1 MKDIM
6 RTESSNQS
14 MQPIGFD
21 RASFMDLLKRVENFG
36 RRKMR
41 IIKYSKSEEALNIA
55 THILG
60 FILSL
65 IFFLPVVVRAYRGQD
80 VIGFLAWLVYFIAIA
95 VMFLS
100 SSLYHAMTRPMARTI
115 FRAIDHGVI
124 YLTIAGSYTPIILI
138 GLRSAFSI
146 VIFVLIWILAL
157 IGIAM
162 NIIAFTTAKEDKIGK
177 ASMAIYMAMGWI
189 SLLLIYQIYRN
200 IGLSYILFLVLGGLC
215 YTLGA
220 VFYSIRKIPY
230 NHAIWHI
237 FILVA
242 AFVMFYGNYK
252 FLG

>member
-1 MKDIM
+1 
-6 RTESSNQS
+6 
-14 MQPIGFD
+14 
-21 RASFMDLLKRVENFG
+21 
-36 RRKMR
+36 MR

-65 IFFLPVVVRAYRGQD
+65 IFFLPVVLEAYRGKD
-80 VIGFLAWLVYFIAIA
+80 MIGFMAWLIYFIAIA
-95 VMFLS
+95 IMFLS
-100 SSLYHAMTRPMARTI
+100 SSLYHSMKNPLARTV

-138 GLRSAFSI
+138 GLRSTFAI

-157 IGIAM
+157 TGIVM
-162 NIIAFTTAKEDKIGK
+162 NIIAFTTGKEDKINR
-177 ASMAIYMAMGWI
+177 AAMIIYMAMGWI
-189 SLLLIYQIYRN
+189 SLLLIYQIYKY
-200 IGLSYILFLVLGGLC
+200 IGMSYIIFLLLGGLF
-215 YTLGA
+215 YTIGA
-220 VFYSIRKIPY
+220 VFYSIKKIPY

>member
-1 MKDIM
+1 
-6 RTESSNQS
+6 
-14 MQPIGFD
+14 
-21 RASFMDLLKRVENFG
+21 
-36 RRKMR
+36 MR

-65 IFFLPVVVRAYRGQD
+65 IFFLPVVLEAYRGKD
-80 VIGFLAWLVYFIAIA
+80 MIGFLAWLIYFIAIA
-95 VMFLS
+95 IMFLS
-100 SSLYHAMTRPMARTI
+100 SSLYHSMKNPLARTV

-138 GLRSAFSI
+138 GLRSTFAI

-157 IGIAM
+157 SGIVM
-162 NIIAFTTAKEDKIGK
+162 NIIAFVTGKEDKISK
-177 ASMAIYMAMGWI
+177 ASMTIYMAMGWI
-189 SLLLIYQIYRN
+189 SILLIYQIYKY
-200 IGLSYILFLVLGGLC
+200 IGMSYIIFLLLGGLF
-215 YTLGA
+215 YTIGA
-220 VFYSIRKIPY
+220 VFYSIKKIPY

>member
-1 MKDIM
+1 
-6 RTESSNQS
+6 
-14 MQPIGFD
+14 
-21 RASFMDLLKRVENFG
+21 
-36 RRKMR
+36 MR

-60 FILSL
+60 FILRL
-65 IFFLPVVVRAYRGQD
+65 IFFLPVVIQTYKGKD
-80 VIGFLAWLVYFIAIA
+80 TIGFLAWLIYFIAIA
-95 VMFLS
+95 IMFLS
-100 SSLYHAMTRPMARTI
+100 SSLYHSMKNPLARTV

-138 GLRSAFSI
+138 GLRSTFAI

-157 IGIAM
+157 TGIVM
-162 NIIAFTTAKEDKIGK
+162 NIIAFTTGKEDKINR
-177 ASMAIYMAMGWI
+177 AAMIIYMAMGWI
-189 SLLLIYQIYRN
+189 SLLLIYQIYKY
-200 IGLSYILFLVLGGLC
+200 IGMSYILFLLLGGLF
-215 YTLGA
+215 YTIGA
-220 VFYSIRKIPY
+220 VFYSIKKIPY

>member
-1 MKDIM
+1 
-6 RTESSNQS
+6 
-14 MQPIGFD
+14 
-21 RASFMDLLKRVENFG
+21 
-36 RRKMR
+36 MR

-65 IFFLPVVVRAYRGQD
+65 IFFLPVVLEAYRGKD
-80 VIGFLAWLVYFIAIA
+80 MIGFMAWLIYFIAIA
-95 VMFLS
+95 IMFLS
-100 SSLYHAMTRPMARTI
+100 SSLYHSMKNPLARTV

-138 GLRSAFSI
+138 GLRSTFAI

-157 IGIAM
+157 SGIVM
-162 NIIAFTTAKEDKIGK
+162 NIIAFTTGKEDKINR
-177 ASMAIYMAMGWI
+177 AAMIIYMAMGWI
-189 SLLLIYQIYRN
+189 SLLLIYQIYKY
-200 IGLSYILFLVLGGLC
+200 IGMSYIIFLLLGGLF
-215 YTLGA
+215 YTIGA
-220 VFYSIRKIPY
+220 VFYSIKKIPY

>member
-1 MKDIM
+1 
-6 RTESSNQS
+6 
-14 MQPIGFD
+14 
-21 RASFMDLLKRVENFG
+21 
-36 RRKMR
+36 MR
-41 IIKYSKSEEALNIA
+41 IIKYSKSEEAINIA

-65 IFFLPVVVRAYRGQD
+65 IFFIPVVLEAYRGKD
-80 VIGFLAWLVYFIAIA
+80 LIEFLAWLIYFIAIA
-95 VMFLS
+95 IMFLS
-100 SSLYHAMTRPMARTI
+100 SSLYHAMTNPSARTI

-138 GLRSAFSI
+138 GLRSTLSI

-157 IGIAM
+157 TGIAM
-162 NIIAFTTAKEDKIGK
+162 NIIAFTTAKEDKISK

-189 SLLLIYQIYRN
+189 SLLLIYQIYKH
-200 IGLSYILFLVLGGLC
+200 IGIYYILFLLLGGLF
-215 YTLGA
+215 YTIGA
-220 VFYSIRKIPY
+220 VFYSIKKIPY

-242 AFVMFYGNYK
+242 AFVMFYGNYR

>member
-1 MKDIM
+1 
-6 RTESSNQS
+6 
-14 MQPIGFD
+14 
-21 RASFMDLLKRVENFG
+21 
-36 RRKMR
+36 MR
-41 IIKYSKSEEALNIA
+41 IIKYRKSEEAINIA

-65 IFFLPVVVRAYRGQD
+65 IFFIPVVLEAYRGKD
-80 VIGFLAWLVYFIAIA
+80 LIGFLAWLIYFIAIA
-95 VMFLS
+95 IMFLS
-100 SSLYHAMTRPMARTI
+100 SSLYHAMTNPSARTI

-138 GLRSAFSI
+138 GLRSTLSI

-157 IGIAM
+157 TGIAM
-162 NIIAFTTAKEDKIGK
+162 NIIAFTTAKEDKISK

-189 SLLLIYQIYRN
+189 SILLIYQIYKH
-200 IGLSYILFLVLGGLC
+200 IGIYYILFLLLGGLF
-215 YTLGA
+215 YTIGA
-220 VFYSIRKIPY
+220 VFYSIKKIPY

-242 AFVMFYGNYK
+242 AFVMFYGNYR

>member
-1 MKDIM
+1 
-6 RTESSNQS
+6 
-14 MQPIGFD
+14 
-21 RASFMDLLKRVENFG
+21 
-36 RRKMR
+36 MR

-65 IFFLPVVVRAYRGQD
+65 IFFIPVVVGAYHGKD
-80 VIGFLAWLVYFIAIA
+80 LLGFLAWLIYFIAIA
-95 VMFLS
+95 IMFLA
-100 SSLYHAMTRPMARTI
+100 SSLYHSMTNPTARTI

-138 GLRSAFSI
+138 GLRSSLSI
-146 VIFVLIWILAL
+146 VIFVIIWILAL
-157 IGIAM
+157 GGIAM
-162 NIIAFTTAKEDKIGK
+162 NIIAFATAKEDKIKK
-177 ASMAIYMAMGWI
+177 ASMIIYMAMGWI
-189 SLLLIYQIYRN
+189 SLILIYQIYKY
-200 IGLSYILFLVLGGLC
+200 IGMSYILFLVIGGLS

-220 VFYSIRKIPY
+220 IFYSIKKIPY

>member
-1 MKDIM
+1 
-6 RTESSNQS
+6 
-14 MQPIGFD
+14 
-21 RASFMDLLKRVENFG
+21 
-36 RRKMR
+36 MR

-65 IFFLPVVVRAYRGQD
+65 IFFIPVVVGAYHGKD
-80 VIGFLAWLVYFIAIA
+80 LLGFLAWLIYFIAIA
-95 VMFLS
+95 IMFLA
-100 SSLYHAMTRPMARTI
+100 SSLYHSMTNPTARTI

-138 GLRSAFSI
+138 GLRSNLAI
-146 VIFVLIWILAL
+146 IIFVLIWILAIL
-157 IGIAM
+157 GITM
-162 NIIAFTTAKEDKIGK
+162 NIIAFASAKEDKIKK
-177 ASMAIYMAMGWI
+177 ASMIIYMAMGWI
-189 SLLLIYQIYRN
+189 SLILIYQIYKY
-200 IGLSYILFLVLGGLC
+200 IGMSYILFLVIGGLF

-220 VFYSIRKIPY
+220 IFYSIKKIPY

>member
-1 MKDIM
+1 
-6 RTESSNQS
+6 
-14 MQPIGFD
+14 
-21 RASFMDLLKRVENFG
+21 
-36 RRKMR
+36 MR

-65 IFFLPVVVRAYRGQD
+65 IFFLPVVLEAYRGKD
-80 VIGFLAWLVYFIAIA
+80 MIGFMAWLIYFIAIA
-95 VMFLS
+95 IMFLS
-100 SSLYHAMTRPMARTI
+100 SSLYHSMKNPLARTV

-138 GLRSAFSI
+138 GLKSTFAI

-157 IGIAM
+157 SGIVM
-162 NIIAFTTAKEDKIGK
+162 NIIAFVTGKEDKINRS
-177 ASMAIYMAMGWI
+177 SMIIYMAMGWI
-189 SLLLIYQIYRN
+189 SLLLIYQIYKY
-200 IGLSYILFLVLGGLC
+200 IGMSYIIFLLLGGLF
-215 YTLGA
+215 YTIGA
-220 VFYSIRKIPY
+220 VFYSIKKIPY

>member
-1 MKDIM
+1 
-6 RTESSNQS
+6 
-14 MQPIGFD
+14 
-21 RASFMDLLKRVENFG
+21 
-36 RRKMR
+36 MR

-65 IFFLPVVVRAYRGQD
+65 IFFLPVVLEAYRGKD
-80 VIGFLAWLVYFIAIA
+80 MIGFLAWLIYFIAIA
-95 VMFLS
+95 IMFLS
-100 SSLYHAMTRPMARTI
+100 SSLYHSMKNPLARTV

-138 GLRSAFSI
+138 GLRSTFAI

-157 IGIAM
+157 SGIVM
-162 NIIAFTTAKEDKIGK
+162 NIIAFVTGKEDKINR
-177 ASMAIYMAMGWI
+177 ASMIIYMAMGWI
-189 SLLLIYQIYRN
+189 SILLIYQIYKY
-200 IGLSYILFLVLGGLC
+200 IGMSYIIFLLLGGFF
-215 YTLGA
+215 YTIGA
-220 VFYSIRKIPY
+220 VFYSIKKIPY

>member
-1 MKDIM
+1 
-6 RTESSNQS
+6 
-14 MQPIGFD
+14 
-21 RASFMDLLKRVENFG
+21 
-36 RRKMR
+36 MR

-65 IFFLPVVVRAYRGQD
+65 IFFLPVVLEAYKGKD
-80 VIGFLAWLVYFIAIA
+80 MIGFLAWLIYFIAIA
-95 VMFLS
+95 IMFLS
-100 SSLYHAMTRPMARTI
+100 SSLYHSMKNPLARLI

-138 GLRSAFSI
+138 GLRSTFAI

-157 IGIAM
+157 SGIVM
-162 NIIAFTTAKEDKIGK
+162 NIIAFVTGKEDKINR
-177 ASMAIYMAMGWI
+177 AAMIIYMAMGWI
-189 SLLLIYQIYRN
+189 SLLLIYQIYKY
-200 IGLSYILFLVLGGLC
+200 IGMSYIIFLLLGGLF
-215 YTLGA
+215 YTIGA
-220 VFYSIRKIPY
+220 VFYSIKKIPY

>member
-1 MKDIM
+1 
-6 RTESSNQS
+6 
-14 MQPIGFD
+14 
-21 RASFMDLLKRVENFG
+21 
-36 RRKMR
+36 MR

-65 IFFLPVVVRAYRGQD
+65 IFFLPVVLEAYRGKD
-80 VIGFLAWLVYFIAIA
+80 TIGFLAWLIYFIAIA
-95 VMFLS
+95 IMFLS
-100 SSLYHAMTRPMARTI
+100 SSLYHSMKNPLARTV

-138 GLRSAFSI
+138 GLRSTFAI

-157 IGIAM
+157 SGIVM
-162 NIIAFTTAKEDKIGK
+162 NIIAFTTGKEDKINR
-177 ASMAIYMAMGWI
+177 AAMIIYMAMGWI
-189 SLLLIYQIYRN
+189 SLLLIYQIYKY
-200 IGLSYILFLVLGGLC
+200 IGMSYIIFLLLGGLF
-215 YTLGA
+215 YTIGA
-220 VFYSIRKIPY
+220 VFYSIKKIPY

>member
-1 MKDIM
+1 
-6 RTESSNQS
+6 
-14 MQPIGFD
+14 
-21 RASFMDLLKRVENFG
+21 
-36 RRKMR
+36 MR

-65 IFFLPVVVRAYRGQD
+65 IFFLPVVLEAYKGKD
-80 VIGFLAWLVYFIAIA
+80 TIGFLAWLIYFIAIA
-95 VMFLS
+95 IMFLS
-100 SSLYHAMTRPMARTI
+100 SSLYHSMKNPLARTV

-138 GLRSAFSI
+138 GLRSTFAI

-157 IGIAM
+157 SGIVM
-162 NIIAFTTAKEDKIGK
+162 NIIAFTTGKEDKINR
-177 ASMAIYMAMGWI
+177 ASMIIYMVMGWI
-189 SLLLIYQIYRN
+189 SLLLIYQIYKY
-200 IGLSYILFLVLGGLC
+200 IGMSYIIFLLLGGLF
-215 YTLGA
+215 YTIGA
-220 VFYSIRKIPY
+220 IFYSIKKIPY

>member
-1 MKDIM
+1 
-6 RTESSNQS
+6 
-14 MQPIGFD
+14 
-21 RASFMDLLKRVENFG
+21 
-36 RRKMR
+36 MR

-65 IFFLPVVVRAYRGQD
+65 IFFIPVVVGAYHGKD
-80 VIGFLAWLVYFIAIA
+80 LLGFLAWLIYFIAIA
-95 VMFLS
+95 IMFLA
-100 SSLYHAMTRPMARTI
+100 SSLYHSMTNPTARTI

-138 GLRSAFSI
+138 GLRSSLSI
-146 VIFVLIWILAL
+146 VIFVIIWILAL
-157 IGIAM
+157 GGIAM
-162 NIIAFTTAKEDKIGK
+162 NIIAFATAKEDKIK
-177 ASMAIYMAMGWI
+177 KPSMIIYMAMGWI
-189 SLLLIYQIYRN
+189 SLILIYQIYKY
-200 IGLSYILFLVLGGLC
+200 IGMSYIMFLLVGGLF

-220 VFYSIRKIPY
+220 IFYSIKKIPY

>member
-1 MKDIM
+1 
-6 RTESSNQS
+6 
-14 MQPIGFD
+14 
-21 RASFMDLLKRVENFG
+21 
-36 RRKMR
+36 MR

-65 IFFLPVVVRAYRGQD
+65 IFFLPVVLEAYRGKD
-80 VIGFLAWLVYFIAIA
+80 TIGFLAWLIYFIAIA
-95 VMFLS
+95 IMFLS
-100 SSLYHAMTRPMARTI
+100 SSLYHSMKNPLARLI

-138 GLRSAFSI
+138 GLKSTFAI

-157 IGIAM
+157 SGIVM
-162 NIIAFTTAKEDKIGK
+162 NIIAFTTGKEDKINR
-177 ASMAIYMAMGWI
+177 ASMIIYMAMGWI
-189 SLLLIYQIYRN
+189 SLLLIYQIYKY
-200 IGLSYILFLVLGGLC
+200 IGMSYIIFLLLGGLF
-215 YTLGA
+215 YTIGA
-220 VFYSIRKIPY
+220 VFYSIKKIPY

>member
-1 MKDIM
+1 
-6 RTESSNQS
+6 
-14 MQPIGFD
+14 
-21 RASFMDLLKRVENFG
+21 
-36 RRKMR
+36 MR

-65 IFFLPVVVRAYRGQD
+65 IFFLPVVLEAYRGKD
-80 VIGFLAWLVYFIAIA
+80 MIGFLAWLIYFIAIA
-95 VMFLS
+95 IMFLS
-100 SSLYHAMTRPMARTI
+100 SSLYHSMKNPLARTV

-138 GLRSAFSI
+138 GLRSTFAI

-157 IGIAM
+157 SGIVM
-162 NIIAFTTAKEDKIGK
+162 NIIAFTTGKEDKINR
-177 ASMAIYMAMGWI
+177 ASMTIYMAMGWI
-189 SLLLIYQIYRN
+189 SLLLIYQIYKY
-200 IGLSYILFLVLGGLC
+200 IGMSYIIFLLLGGLF
-215 YTLGA
+215 YTIGA
-220 VFYSIRKIPY
+220 VFYSIKKIPY

>member
-1 MKDIM
+1 
-6 RTESSNQS
+6 
-14 MQPIGFD
+14 
-21 RASFMDLLKRVENFG
+21 
-36 RRKMR
+36 MR

-65 IFFLPVVVRAYRGQD
+65 VFFLPVVLEAYRGKD
-80 VIGFLAWLVYFIAIA
+80 TIGFLAWLIYFIAIA
-95 VMFLS
+95 IMFLS
-100 SSLYHAMTRPMARTI
+100 SSLYHSMKNPLARTV

-138 GLRSAFSI
+138 GLRSTFAI

-157 IGIAM
+157 SGIVM
-162 NIIAFTTAKEDKIGK
+162 NIIAFTTGKEDKISK
-177 ASMAIYMAMGWI
+177 ASMTIYMAMGWI
-189 SLLLIYQIYRN
+189 SILLIYQIYKY
-200 IGLSYILFLVLGGLC
+200 IGMSYIIFLLLGGLF
-215 YTLGA
+215 YTIGA
-220 VFYSIRKIPY
+220 VFYSIKKIPY

>member
-1 MKDIM
+1 
-6 RTESSNQS
+6 
-14 MQPIGFD
+14 
-21 RASFMDLLKRVENFG
+21 
-36 RRKMR
+36 MR
-41 IIKYSKSEEALNIA
+41 IIKYSKSEEDLNIA

-65 IFFLPVVVRAYRGQD
+65 IFFLPVVLEAYRGKD
-80 VIGFLAWLVYFIAIA
+80 MIGFLAWLIYFIAIA
-95 VMFLS
+95 IMFLS
-100 SSLYHAMTRPMARTI
+100 SSLYHSMKNQLARTV

-138 GLRSAFSI
+138 GLRSTFAI

-157 IGIAM
+157 TGIVM
-162 NIIAFTTAKEDKIGK
+162 NIIAFTTGKEDKINR
-177 ASMAIYMAMGWI
+177 ASMIIYMAMGWI
-189 SLLLIYQIYRN
+189 SLLLIYQIYKY
-200 IGLSYILFLVLGGLC
+200 IGMSYIIFLLLGGLF
-215 YTLGA
+215 YTIGA
-220 VFYSIRKIPY
+220 VFYSIKKIPY

>member
-1 MKDIM
+1 
-6 RTESSNQS
+6 
-14 MQPIGFD
+14 
-21 RASFMDLLKRVENFG
+21 
-36 RRKMR
+36 MR

-65 IFFLPVVVRAYRGQD
+65 IFFLPVVLEAYRGKD
-80 VIGFLAWLVYFIAIA
+80 MIGFMAWLIYFIAIA
-95 VMFLS
+95 IMFLS
-100 SSLYHAMTRPMARTI
+100 SSLYHSMKNPLARTV

-138 GLRSAFSI
+138 GLRSTFAI

-157 IGIAM
+157 SGIVM
-162 NIIAFTTAKEDKIGK
+162 NIIAFTTGKEDKINR
-177 ASMAIYMAMGWI
+177 ASMTIYMAMGWI
-189 SLLLIYQIYRN
+189 SILLIYQIYKY
-200 IGLSYILFLVLGGLC
+200 IGMSYILFLLLGGLF
-215 YTLGA
+215 YTIGA
-220 VFYSIRKIPY
+220 VFYSIKKIPY

>member
-1 MKDIM
+1 
-6 RTESSNQS
+6 
-14 MQPIGFD
+14 
-21 RASFMDLLKRVENFG
+21 
-36 RRKMR
+36 MR

-65 IFFLPVVVRAYRGQD
+65 VFFLPVVLEAYRGKD
-80 VIGFLAWLVYFIAIA
+80 MIGFLAWLIYFIAIA
-95 VMFLS
+95 IMFLS
-100 SSLYHAMTRPMARTI
+100 SSLYHSMKNPLARTV

-138 GLRSAFSI
+138 GLRSTFAI

-157 IGIAM
+157 SGIVM
-162 NIIAFTTAKEDKIGK
+162 NIIAFTTGKEDKINR
-177 ASMAIYMAMGWI
+177 AAMIIYMAMGWI
-189 SLLLIYQIYRN
+189 SLLLIYQIYKY
-200 IGLSYILFLVLGGLC
+200 IGMSYIIFLLLGGLF
-215 YTLGA
+215 YTIGA
-220 VFYSIRKIPY
+220 VFYSIKKIPY

>member
-1 MKDIM
+1 
-6 RTESSNQS
+6 
-14 MQPIGFD
+14 
-21 RASFMDLLKRVENFG
+21 
-36 RRKMR
+36 MR

-65 IFFLPVVVRAYRGQD
+65 IFFIPVVVGAYHGKD
-80 VIGFLAWLVYFIAIA
+80 LLGFLAWLIYFIAIA
-95 VMFLS
+95 IMFLA
-100 SSLYHAMTRPMARTI
+100 SSLYHSMTNPTARTI

-138 GLRSAFSI
+138 GLRSNLSI
-146 VIFVLIWILAL
+146 VIFVIIWILAL
-157 IGIAM
+157 GGIAM
-162 NIIAFTTAKEDKIGK
+162 NIIAFATAKEDKIKK
-177 ASMAIYMAMGWI
+177 ASMIIYMAMGWI
-189 SLLLIYQIYRN
+189 SLILIYQIYKYV
-200 IGLSYILFLVLGGLC
+200 GMSYILFLVIGGLI

-220 VFYSIRKIPY
+220 IFYSIKKIPY